1 MIQLQKLLKSLIQP
15 VIAVIFGLAI
25 GGIII
30 SLTGGSV
37 LQTYTELWNGAF
49 GNFYFFSTT
58 LARATPILLI
68 ALGVGFAFRAGVFNL
83 GGEGQMVVG
92 AISAAIVAYYLPVAG
107 R

>member
-49 GNFYFFSTT
+49 GNFISSALRWLALRLFF
-58 LARATPILLI
+58 
-68 ALGVGFAFRAGVFNL
+68 
-83 GGEGQMVVG
+83 
-92 AISAAIVAYYLPVAG
+92 
-107 R
+107 